1 MLMRASP
8 PQSTLCVSLST
19 GRDAFKTALRRQIPH
34 KVKRKR
40 VAPGLLRSA
49 SNARAAL
56 CPQLL
61 QRCVEKSPDEK
72 SENGGSRAC
81 ERGESWMSVLSVEMC
96 RKYSKVHIVDCRKT
110 LSSLHFTSHKTK
122 PNAKRFQRLS
132 ELGVL
137 CALRSPAFQTHV
149 PPVLPRGKCGPSLM
163 NLLQTQST
171 QLELAPTLLFF
182 RLTTP
187 RAVPLFFPPQVG
199 HAIIAQRCPGGRS
212 TSAFPAV

>member
-1 MLMRASP
+1 MEVLAHAREGRVVDV
-8 PQSTLCVSLST
+8 CVIC
-19 GRDAFKTALRRQIPH
+19 R
-34 KVKRKR
+34 
-40 VAPGLLRSA
+40 
-49 SNARAAL
+49 
-56 CPQLL
+56 
-61 QRCVEKSPDEK
+61 
-72 SENGGSRAC
+72 
-81 ERGESWMSVLSVEMC
+81 EMC